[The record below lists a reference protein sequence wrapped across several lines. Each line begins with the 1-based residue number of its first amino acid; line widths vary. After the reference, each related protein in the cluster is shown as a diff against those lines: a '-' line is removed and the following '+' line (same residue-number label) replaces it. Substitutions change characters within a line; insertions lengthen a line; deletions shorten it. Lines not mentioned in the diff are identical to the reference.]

1 MYKDGSDAQQEG
13 ETPTKRRKVQ
23 FAPESTEEAKL
34 DAPPSAEEG
43 EAVSSQQ
50 MSRALIAEQTVEMA
64 KSFQPTGTDLS
75 SANVKTKVPFL
86 LHGSLREY

>member
-1 MYKDGSDAQQEG
+1 M
-13 ETPTKRRKVQ
+13 
-23 FAPESTEEAKL
+23 
-34 DAPPSAEEG
+34 
-43 EAVSSQQ
+43 SSQQ